1 MAEIVV
7 VYIDGVGA
15 LSFKSETVAV
25 GIENKLKSALPVVA
39 MFLKRPRISTPP
51 FFNWD
56 EVSGN
61 SACACQ
67 ENPDG
72 VALLWHD
79 TAPLSTRVKQ
89 CNADDTVEPIRNIEG
104 KVASIL
110 IGQGALWD
118 VFDSGSG
125 TYYVE
130 RLVEA
135 RTLVGVGT

>member
-15 LSFKSETVAV
+15 LSYRSEVVAP

-39 MFLKRPRISTPP
+39 MFLRRPNPP
-51 FFNWD
+51 GSWWD
-56 EVSGN
+56 EISGI

-79 TAPLSTRVKQ
+79 TAPLSTRMKQ

-104 KVASIL
+104 KLAAVL

-118 VFDSGSG
+118 LFDSGSG
-125 TYYVE
+125 TYYFE
-130 RLVEA
+130 KLAEA
-135 RTLVGVGT
+135 RTLVGYGT